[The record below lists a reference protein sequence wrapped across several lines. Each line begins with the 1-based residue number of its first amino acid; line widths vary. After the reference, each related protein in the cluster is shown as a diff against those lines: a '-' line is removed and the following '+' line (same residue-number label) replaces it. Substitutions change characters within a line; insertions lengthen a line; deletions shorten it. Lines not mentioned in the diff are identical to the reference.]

1 MEIREYRGARD
12 LVAALITTDTTET
25 YECGAYFP
33 VAGLQNIAKTT
44 ESDSATKYYD
54 NVPAIVIDSVGA
66 DTVTL
71 TVSVPDLETY
81 AKLLGMQYNTDTG
94 TLIEGEA
101 DAPYVAIG
109 YITGLVGT
117 KSERYVSR
125 LKGKFAIPEEEVKT
139 GDDSTDGS
147 NLQLVYKGINT
158 THRFT
163 STGKTA
169 KAVVADTTNEKVD
182 FTKFF
187 TDVVTPDNIPAKSV
201 GA

>member
-12 LVAALITTDTTET
+12 LVAALVTTDTTET
-25 YECGAYFP
+25 YECGEYFP
-33 VAGLQNIAKTT
+33 VAGLQNIAKAT

-54 NVPAIVIDSVGA
+54 NAPAIVIDSVGA

-71 TVSVPDLETY
+71 TVSVLDLETY
-81 AKLLGMQYNTDTG
+81 AKLLGAQYNTDTG

-101 DAPYVAIG
+101 NAPYVAIG

-117 KSERYVSR
+117 RGERYVSR
-125 LKGKFAIPEEEVKT
+125 LKGKFAIPEEEIKT
-139 GDDSTDGS
+139 ADDSTDSS

-163 STGKTA
+163 TTGKTA
-169 KAVVADTTNEKVD
+169 KAVVADTANEKVD

-187 TDVVTPDNIPAKSV
+187 TKVTTPDNIPVKSV